1 MCANTRK
8 LCTTDTSWFPVKK
21 NDLFAGTL
29 IKSSLKPAGDRIYPL
44 HLPFTAHKIHKG
56 WSYPIANAKC
66 VSRCTGRKRVSM
78 YFASRWKFTVLC
90 KHLNLVQR
98 SLLLVSNDSMR
109 YFNSWFSPRNLHI
122 VCTLRKYRSWI
133 LVATWKTYCHSYYFM
148 SQISVALSQR
158 VGGQMSTR
166 VTSRF

>member
-1 MCANTRK
+1 MKSFESCVQIQESFVPRTLVDFR
-8 LCTTDTSWFPVKK
+8 LKK

-78 YFASRWKFTVLC
+78 YFASR
-90 KHLNLVQR
+90 
-98 SLLLVSNDSMR
+98 
-109 YFNSWFSPRNLHI
+109 
-122 VCTLRKYRSWI
+122 
-133 LVATWKTYCHSYYFM
+133 
-148 SQISVALSQR
+148 
-158 VGGQMSTR
+158 
-166 VTSRF
+166 